1 MTLSR
6 RQALGAAIAAPL
18 VAQATRA
25 AATPPSLPDRISFAP
40 TPIAYLDNAST
51 HPISLGAR
59 AAMDAYV
66 AGRTLDPAAA
76 ARKPVDRAATIAKF
90 ARLVNADP
98 DELCWVQSTTMGE
111 QAVLRA
117 LGFPHQ
123 GGRIVTDTLHFYAG
137 FPMYQEL
144 AKQGVDVHWVQA
156 RDGRI
161 AMEDMAKAITPG
173 TKLVSLSLV
182 STYNGFQHDLK
193 AVCDLA
199 HAAGALVY
207 ADIIHAAGAVPVDLH
222 GSGVDFAACATYKWL
237 MGDFGLGFLYARRGV
252 LDNLPL
258 ADFGYYGFAAPGAP
272 PGIGLS
278 PPATHI
284 YPMDPPGPMNPTDT
298 PVSYSIRPGTLGHFG
313 TGTYAQSVIAAIDHS
328 LDYISALGVPAIQA
342 HAQGLI
348 APLRDGLTA
357 RGYTIITPPGTQTP
371 ILTAL
376 HPQAKTRLTDPLAK
390 AQVRISLHDH
400 HFRIA
405 PSVFN
410 DSNDVDR
417 LLAALP
423 RA

>member
-6 RQALGAAIAAPL
+6 RQALGAAIAVPL
-18 VAQATRA
+18 AAQAARA
-25 AATPPSLPDRISFAP
+25 SATTPSLPDRSSFAP
-40 TPIAYLDNAST
+40 TPTAYLDSAST

-66 AGRTLDPAAA
+66 AARTLDPAAA

-117 LGFPHQ
+117 LGFPHKK
-123 GGRIVTDTLHFYAG
+123 GRIVTDTLHFYAG

-144 AKQGVDVHWVQA
+144 AKQGVDVAWVQA

-161 AMEDMAKAITPG
+161 DLDDMAKAITPG

-182 STYNGFQHDLK
+182 STYNGFHHDLK

-199 HAAGALVY
+199 HATGALVY
-207 ADIIHAAGAVPVDLH
+207 ADIIHAAGAIPVDLH
-222 GSGVDFAACATYKWL
+222 ASTVDFAACATYKWL

-252 LDNLPL
+252 LDALPL

-278 PPATHI
+278 PPQTHV
-284 YPMDPPGPMNPTDT
+284 YPMDPPGNM
-298 PVSYSIRPGTLGHFG
+298 PVSYAIRPGALGHFG
-313 TGTYAQSVIAAIDHS
+313 TGTYAQAVVAAIDHG
-328 LDYISALGVPAIQA
+328 LDHIAALTVPAIQA
-342 HAQGLI
+342 HAQSLI
-348 APLRDGLTA
+348 APLREGLTA
-357 RGYTIITPPGTQTP
+357 KGYRLITPPGTQTP
-371 ILTAL
+371 LLTAL
-376 HPQAKTRLTDPLAK
+376 LPDAKPRLADPLAK

-405 PSVFN
+405 PSIFN
-410 DSNDVDR
+410 DRMDIDR

>member
-1 MTLSR
+1 MSLSR
-6 RQALGAAIAAPL
+6 RQALGAAIAVPVA
-18 VAQATRA
+18 AQAARA
-25 AATPPSLPDRISFAP
+25 ASSPSLPDKNSFAV
-40 TPIAYLDNAST
+40 TPVAYLDSAST

-66 AGRTLDPAAA
+66 GGRTLDPAAL
-76 ARKPVDRAATIAKF
+76 ARKPVDRAAIIAKF

-98 DELCWVQSTTMGE
+98 DEVTWVQSTTMGE

-117 LGFPHQ
+117 LGFPHK

-144 AKQGVDVHWVQA
+144 AKQGVDVAWVQA

-161 AMEDMAKAITPG
+161 LPEDMAKAITPG
-173 TKLVSLSLV
+173 TRLVSLSLV

-199 HAAGALVY
+199 HRVGALVY

-237 MGDFGLGFLYARRGV
+237 MGDFGLGFLYARCGV
-252 LDNLPL
+252 LDDLPL

-278 PPATHI
+278 PPQTHV
-284 YPMDPPGPMNPTDT
+284 YPMDPRGDA
-298 PVSYSIRPGTLGHFG
+298 PVSYIVRPGALGHFG
-313 TGTYAQSVIAAIDHS
+313 TGTYAQSVIAAIDHG
-328 LDYISALGVPAIQA
+328 LDYLGALGVPVIQA
-342 HAQGLI
+342 HAQPLI
-348 APLRDGLTA
+348 GAMREGLTA
-357 RGYTIITPPGTQTP
+357 RGYKIITPSGTATP
-371 ILTAL
+371 LLTAL
-376 HPQAKTRLTDPLAK
+376 LPDARARLTEPLAR

-410 DSNDVDR
+410 DMKDVDR

>member
-6 RQALGAAIAAPL
+6 RQALGAAIAVPL
-18 VAQATRA
+18 AAQAARA
-25 AATPPSLPDRISFAP
+25 ASNPPSLPDKSSFAP

-66 AGRTLDPAAA
+66 AGRTLDPLAAV
-76 ARKPVDRAATIAKF
+76 RKPVDRAATLAKF
-90 ARLVNADP
+90 ARLVNADA
-98 DELCWVQSTTMGE
+98 DEVTWVQSTTMGE
-111 QAVLRA
+111 QAILRA
-117 LGFPHQ
+117 LGFPHAK
-123 GGRIVTDTLHFYAG
+123 GRVVTDTLHFYAG

-144 AKQGVDVHWVQA
+144 AKQGMDVAWVQA

-161 AMEDMAKAITPG
+161 HMEDMAKAITPG

-182 STYNGFQHDLK
+182 STYNGFQHNLK

-207 ADIIHAAGAVPVDLH
+207 ADIIHAAGAVPLDLH
-222 GSGVDFAACATYKWL
+222 GSAVDFAACATYKWL

-258 ADFGYYGFAAPGAP
+258 ADFGYYGFAAPDAP
-272 PGIGLS
+272 PGITLS
-278 PPATHI
+278 PPETHI
-284 YPMDPPGPMNPTDT
+284 YPMDPPGTA
-298 PVSYSIRPGTLGHFG
+298 PVSYSVRPGTLGHFG
-313 TGTYAQSVIAAIDHS
+313 TGTYAQSVIPAIDHG
-328 LDYISALGVPAIQA
+328 LDYIGAIGVPAIQT
-342 HAQGLI
+342 HAQSLI
-348 APLRDGLTA
+348 APLRDGIKA
-357 RGYTIITPPGTQTP
+357 KGYTIITPPGTKTP

-376 HPQAKTRLTDPLAK
+376 HLQAKARLTEPMAK

-410 DSNDVDR
+410 DMGDVDR

>member
-1 MTLSR
+1 MTISR
-6 RQALGAAIAAPL
+6 RQALGAAIAVPL
-18 VAQATRA
+18 AAQAAQAGRA
-25 AATPPSLPDRISFAP
+25 SKPSLPDRSSFAA
-40 TPIAYLDNAST
+40 TPIAYLDSAST

-66 AGRTLDPAAA
+66 AARTLDPAAA
-76 ARKPVDRAATIAKF
+76 ALRPVDRAATIAKF

-117 LGFPHQ
+117 LGFPHK
-123 GGRIVTDTLHFYAG
+123 GGRVVTDTLHFYAG
-137 FPMYQEL
+137 FPMYREL
-144 AKQGVDVHWVQA
+144 AKQGVDVAWVQA

-161 AMEDMAKAITPG
+161 AMDDMAKAITPG
-173 TKLVSLSLV
+173 TTLVSLSLV

-222 GSGVDFAACATYKWL
+222 ASSVDFAACATYKWL

-252 LDNLPL
+252 LDALPL

-278 PPATHI
+278 PPQTHV
-284 YPMDPPGPMNPTDT
+284 YPMDAPGNE
-298 PVSYSIRPGTLGHFG
+298 PVSYAIRPGALGHFG
-313 TGTYAQSVIAAIDHS
+313 TGTYAQAVVAAIDHG
-328 LDYISALGVPAIQA
+328 LDHIATLTVPAIQA
-342 HAQGLI
+342 HAQSLI

-357 RGYTIITPPGTQTP
+357 KGYRLITPPGTRTP
-371 ILTAL
+371 LLTAL
-376 HPQAKTRLTDPLAK
+376 LPDAKTRLADPLAK

-405 PSVFN
+405 PSIFN
-410 DSNDVDR
+410 DRADVDR

>member
-1 MTLSR
+1 MSLSR
-6 RQALGAAIAAPL
+6 RQALGAALAAPL
-18 VAQATRA
+18 ATQAARA
-25 AATPPSLPDRISFAP
+25 ALPPNLPDPSLPDKSSFAA
-40 TPIAYLDNAST
+40 TPIAYLDSAST
-51 HPISLGAR
+51 HPVSLGAR

-76 ARKPVDRAATIAKF
+76 ARKPVDRAATIARF

-98 DELCWVQSTTMGE
+98 DEVTWVQSTTMGE

-117 LGFPHQ
+117 LGFPHK
-123 GGRIVTDTLHFYAG
+123 GGRIVTDTLHFHAG

-144 AKQGVDVHWVQA
+144 GKQGVDVAWVQA

-161 AMEDMAKAITPG
+161 LLEDMAKAITPG
-173 TKLVSLSLV
+173 TRLVSLSLV

-199 HAAGALVY
+199 HRVGALVY

-222 GSGVDFAACATYKWL
+222 GGGVDFAACATYKWL

-252 LDNLPL
+252 LDDLPL

-272 PGIGLS
+272 PGITLS
-278 PPATHI
+278 PPQTHV
-284 YPMDPPGPMNPTDT
+284 YPMDPPGDAPA
-298 PVSYSIRPGTLGHFG
+298 SYAIRPGALGHFG
-313 TGTYAQSVIAAIDHS
+313 TGTYAQSVISAIDHG
-328 LDYISALGVPAIQA
+328 LDYIGAIGVPAIQT
-342 HAQGLI
+342 HAQSLI
-348 APLRDGLTA
+348 GPLREGLTA
-357 RGYTIITPPGTQTP
+357 RGYRIITPPGTATP
-371 ILTAL
+371 LLTAL
-376 HPQAKTRLTDPLAK
+376 LPDAKTRLTAPLAR

-410 DSNDVDR
+410 DMKDVDR
-417 LLAALP
+417 LLGALP